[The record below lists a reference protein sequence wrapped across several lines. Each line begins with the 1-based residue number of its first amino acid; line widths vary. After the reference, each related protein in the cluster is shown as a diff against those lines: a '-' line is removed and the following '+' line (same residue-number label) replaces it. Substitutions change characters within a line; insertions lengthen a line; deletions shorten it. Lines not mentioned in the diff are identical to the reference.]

1 MGRAPK
7 KLSAW
12 FMDDPLP
19 VCWKLELE
27 GNQDMTEDVEVTL
40 EALTHEGP
48 RGASFPMIMVHA
60 ASLEVLRF
68 TVTDLT
74 LMR

>member
-1 MGRAPK
+1 M
-7 KLSAW
+7 LIV
-12 FMDDPLP
+12 DVVVP

-27 GNQDMTEDVEVTL
+27 GNQEMTEDVEVTL